1 MQDHNPLRAILCCVM
16 LVSVVCVDTRF
27 LFAAER
33 QQPSVGVR
41 KNEVGTVTNALPNP
55 ILFVTQYPVPY
66 DFGAIGSV
74 FANHRGDIQYTGR
87 GGDLYIVYPD
97 GLLRN
102 LTAEVQLG
110 LPGGQL
116 QAGPHAIAVRD
127 PAVHWSGTKAVFSMV
142 MGAPD
147 AQYGPSVYM
156 WQLYEVTGL
165 GEGETARI
173 ARVPNQPIGYNNVQP
188 TYDSD
193 DNIIFVSDRVR
204 HTQTMT
210 PGDLSSDADR
220 YLYPQRDEYESA
232 PTPTGL
238 WKLDTHSG
246 EISLMEH
253 AVSGSGW
260 PFVDSFGRV
269 IFTRWDH
276 LLRDQQNDG
285 DATADYGTFN
295 YSGEEPNSVPTADR
309 TEVFPEPRYIAPPNL
324 TGIQPL
330 AFNLFGPWQI
340 FQNGM
345 GEETI
350 NHVGRH
356 ELQNYFDRT
365 FNTDPNLI
373 EFLFDPLQRTN
384 QHPIRNLMQMREDP
398 SQPGSYV
405 AVDAPEL
412 GGHAA
417 GQIVRFGAP
426 VGLNASDIALD
437 WLTPTA
443 TAGFDTSDPEN
454 SGHYR
459 NPIVLTDGRILVA
472 HAPEKGLD
480 GNLGTPTDPDPA
492 YKFRLRFLSGAVG
505 SMTGGEFLLPS
516 VITKDISFYDPDE
529 LVHYNGPLWEMSP
542 VEVVA
547 RPAPPKPTPVL
558 AAPEQQAY
566 DLEDVSPGAFQAW
579 LRQHDLAAIVM
590 RNVTSRDA
598 ADKQQPYNLHVALPG
613 GITTVGAG
621 GLVYDIAH
629 LQFFQADQIRGMGI
643 NHPDGPDPG
652 RRVLAEPLH
661 DPGAMAFN
669 PTNPGGP
676 AGSMPIHADGS
687 VALYVPARR
696 ALAWQSTD
704 AAGTPVVRER
714 YWITMQPGE
723 VRVCDG
729 CHGVNTVNQAGQPPS
744 QNVADAFRELLHTA
758 KDVIDPLFKDGF
770 GD

>member
-1 MQDHNPLRAILCCVM
+1 MQKYHPVRATLLRVM
-16 LVSVVCVDTRF
+16 LASVSCVGSDS
-27 LFAAER
+27 LFAAEP
-33 QQPSVGVR
+33 QQGSVGVGIDEAR
-41 KNEVGTVTNALPNP
+41 AVSSTLPNP
-55 ILFVTQYPVPY
+55 ILFVTQYPVPA

-74 FANHRGDIQYTGR
+74 FANHRGDIQFTGR

-97 GLLRN
+97 GVLRN
-102 LTAEVQLG
+102 LTAEAQFG

-127 PAVHWSGTKAVFSMV
+127 PAVHWSSTKAVFSMV

-147 AQYGPSVYM
+147 AQYGASVYM
-156 WQLYEVTGL
+156 WQLYEVTGF
-165 GEGETARI
+165 GEGETASI
-173 ARVPNQPIGYNNVQP
+173 TRVPNQPIGYNNVQP

-210 PGDLSSDADR
+210 PADLSSNADG

-238 WKLDTHSG
+238 WKLNTHSG
-246 EISLMEH
+246 ELSLMEH
-253 AVSGSGW
+253 AVSGSEW

-285 DATADYGTFN
+285 DATTDYGTFN
-295 YSGEEPNSVPTADR
+295 YSSEDPNSVPTADR
-309 TEVFPEPRYIAPPNL
+309 TEVFPEPRYIPPPNL

-345 GEETI
+345 SEETI
-350 NHVGRH
+350 NHIGRH

-373 EFLFDPLQRTN
+373 EFFFDPLQRTN

-398 SQPGSYV
+398 NLPGGYV
-405 AVDAPEL
+405 AVDSPEF
-412 GGHAA
+412 GSHAA

-426 VGLNASDIALD
+426 MGLNASDIALD

-492 YKFRLRFLSGAVG
+492 YKFRLRFLTGTVG
-505 SMTGGEFLLPS
+505 SMIGGEFLLPS
-516 VITKDISFYDPDE
+516 AITKDISYYDPDE

-542 VEVVA
+542 VEVVV
-547 RPAPPKPTPVL
+547 RPEPPKPAPVI

-566 DLEDVSPGAFQAW
+566 DLEGVSPSAFQAW
-579 LRQHDLAAIVM
+579 LRQHDLATIVM

-643 NHPDGPDPG
+643 NNSDGPDPG
-652 RRVLAEPLH
+652 RRVLAQTLH
-661 DPGAMAFN
+661 DPGAMTFN
-669 PTNPGGP
+669 PPNPSGP
-676 AGSMPIHADGS
+676 DGSMPIHADGS

-770 GD
+770 DN

>member
-1 MQDHNPLRAILCCVM
+1 VHKHRLTGLASRCVA
-16 LVSVVCVDTRF
+16 LAFALSVVSEP
-27 LFAAER
+27 LSAAELR
-33 QQPSVGVR
+33 KASVDMR
-41 KNEVGTVTNALPNP
+41 KDGTGALSSTLANP
-55 ILFVTQYPVPY
+55 ILFVTQCPVPA

-74 FANHRGDIQYTGR
+74 FANHRGDIPYTGR
-87 GGDLYIVYPD
+87 GGDLYIAYPD
-97 GLLRN
+97 GVLRN
-102 LTAEVQLG
+102 LTAEAQFG

-116 QAGPHAIAVRD
+116 QAGPNAIAVRD

-147 AQYGPSVYM
+147 AQYGASVYM

-165 GEGETARI
+165 GEGDTASI
-173 ARVPNQPIGYNNVQP
+173 TRVPNQPIGYNNVQP

-210 PGDLSSDADR
+210 PADLSSTADH

-246 EISLMEH
+246 ELSLMEH
-253 AVSGSGW
+253 AVSGAEW

-285 DATADYGTFN
+285 DATTDYGTFN
-295 YSGEEPNSVPTADR
+295 YSGEDPNSVPTADR

-345 GEETI
+345 SEETI

-373 EFLFDPLQRTN
+373 EFFFDPLQRTN

-398 SQPGSYV
+398 NLPGSYV
-405 AVDAPEL
+405 AVDSPEF
-412 GGHAA
+412 GSHAA

-426 VGLNASDIALD
+426 MGLNASDVALD

-492 YKFRLRFLSGAVG
+492 YKFRLRFLTGTVG
-505 SMTGGEFLLPS
+505 SMSGGEFLLS
-516 VITKDISFYDPDE
+516 SLITKDISYYDPDE

-547 RPAPPKPTPVL
+547 RSAPPKPTPSL
-558 AAPEQQAY
+558 ATPEQQAY
-566 DLEDVSPGAFQAW
+566 DLEGVSPGAFQAW

-598 ADKQQPYNLHVALPG
+598 ADRQQPYNLHVALPG
-613 GITTVGAG
+613 GVTTVGAG
-621 GLVYDIAH
+621 GIVYDIAH

-643 NHPDGPDPG
+643 NNPEGPDPG
-652 RRVLAEPLH
+652 RRVLAQPLH
-661 DPGAMAFN
+661 DAGAVAFN
-669 PTNPGGP
+669 PPNPSGP

-704 AAGTPVVRER
+704 PAGTPVVRER

-758 KDVIDPLFKDGF
+758 RDVIDPLFKDGF

>member
-1 MQDHNPLRAILCCVM
+1 MQNHHPLRATLRCVM
-16 LVSVVCVDTRF
+16 LLSTACVGSGS
-27 LFAAER
+27 LFAAEL
-33 QQPSVGVR
+33 QQASVGVS
-41 KNEVGTVTNALPNP
+41 KDEVGVASSVLPNP

-97 GLLRN
+97 GVLRN
-102 LTAEVQLG
+102 LTAEAQFG

-116 QAGPHAIAVRD
+116 QAGPNAIAVRD

-147 AQYGPSVYM
+147 AQYGASVYL

-165 GEGETARI
+165 GEGETASI
-173 ARVPNQPIGYNNVQP
+173 TRVPNQPIGYNNVQP

-238 WKLDTHSG
+238 WKLNTHSG
-246 EISLMEH
+246 ELSLMEH
-253 AVSGSGW
+253 AVSGSEW

-285 DATADYGTFN
+285 DAAGDYGTFN
-295 YSGEEPNSVPTADR
+295 YSSEGPGSVPTADR
-309 TEVFPEPRYIAPPNL
+309 SEVFPEPRYIAPPNL

-345 GEETI
+345 SEETI
-350 NHVGRH
+350 NHIGRH
-356 ELQNYFDRT
+356 ELQNYFDLT
-365 FNTDPNLI
+365 FNTDPNLT
-373 EFLFDPLQRTN
+373 EFLFYPQERTN
-384 QHPIRNLMQMREDP
+384 QHPLRNLMQMREDP
-398 SQPGSYV
+398 NQPGSYV

-443 TAGFDTSDPEN
+443 TAGFDTTDPEN

-492 YKFRLRFLSGAVG
+492 YKFRLRFLTGAVG
-505 SMTGGEFLLPS
+505 SMTAGEFLLPS
-516 VITKDISFYDPDE
+516 EITKDISYYDPDE

-547 RPAPPKPTPVL
+547 RPAPPNPAPLL

-566 DLEDVSPGAFQAW
+566 DLEGVSPDAFQAW

-652 RRVLAEPLH
+652 RRVLAQPLH

-669 PTNPGGP
+669 PANPGGP